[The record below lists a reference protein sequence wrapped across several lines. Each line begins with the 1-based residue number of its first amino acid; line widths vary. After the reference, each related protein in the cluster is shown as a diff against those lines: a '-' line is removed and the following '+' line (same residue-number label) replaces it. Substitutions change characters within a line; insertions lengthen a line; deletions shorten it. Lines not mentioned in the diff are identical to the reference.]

1 MATETDRI
9 TLVQTDA
16 LVKITEM
23 DHIVLRNKDVE
34 TSLRFYVE
42 VLGLKPERVEQ
53 WLAGEV
59 RFPSARLNDDT
70 IIDFF
75 GSDQEPTGK
84 DGAKNQDHFCMVI
97 EPTDMEELKSRFEA
111 LGVGIQAGP
120 GSGWPAKSGSPR
132 PGSMTTRSS
141 ISSAAT
147 KNPPAKTARRTRTTS
162 AWLSSPLIW
171 KSSSPGS
178 RPWESGFKFAPLPR
192 SAGVPTATGSPS
204 TSTTPT
210 TTLSNCATTR
220 KDCAR
225 PASPLWSAPLFT
237 R

>member
-53 WLAGEV
+53 WRAGEV

-70 IIDFF
+70 
-75 GSDQEPTGK
+75 
-84 DGAKNQDHFCMVI
+84 
-97 EPTDMEELKSRFEA
+97 
-111 LGVGIQAGP
+111 
-120 GSGWPAKSGSPR
+120 
-132 PGSMTTRSS
+132 
-141 ISSAAT
+141 SAAT

-162 AWLSSPLIW
+162 DHRFLRQRPRTHRQRRREEPGPLLH
-171 KSSSPGS
+171 GY
-178 RPWESGFKFAPLPR
+178 
-192 SAGVPTATGSPS
+192 
-204 TSTTPT
+204 
-210 TTLSNCATTR
+210 
-220 KDCAR
+220 
-225 PASPLWSAPLFT
+225 
-237 R
+237 

>member
-1 MATETDRI
+1 MATETDQI
-9 TLVQTDA
+9 TLVQTEA

-53 WLAGEV
+53 WRAGEV

-97 EPTDMEELKSRFEA
+97 EPTDMEELKSKFEA

-120 GSGWPAKSGSPR
+120 GKRWGSH
-132 PGSMTTRSS
+132 GDG
-141 ISSAAT
+141 ISLYVYDPDD
-147 KNPPAKTARRTRTTS
+147 NVVELRHY
-162 AWLSSPLIW
+162 
-171 KSSSPGS
+171 
-178 RPWESGFKFAPLPR
+178 
-192 SAGVPTATGSPS
+192 
-204 TSTTPT
+204 
-210 TTLSNCATTR
+210 
-220 KDCAR
+220 
-225 PASPLWSAPLFT
+225 
-237 R
+237 